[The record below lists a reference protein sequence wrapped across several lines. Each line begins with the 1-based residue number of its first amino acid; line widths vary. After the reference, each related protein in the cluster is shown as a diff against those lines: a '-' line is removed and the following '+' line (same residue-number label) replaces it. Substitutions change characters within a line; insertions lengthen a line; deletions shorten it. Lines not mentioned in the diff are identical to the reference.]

1 MIKRLL
7 NSRSKT
13 VAFSAFLLAISS
25 LLSRILGLLRDRLLA
40 SRFGAGAELDVYF
53 AAFRIPDFVY
63 TVLIIG
69 GVTAAFLPMLS
80 KYFNQNKKEG
90 EWDKEVSD
98 FVNNLLNSILV
109 IVSFVCFILA
119 VFTPW
124 IVKLTVPGFSES
136 QKEITVIIT
145 RIMFLSP
152 VFFGMSAVFS
162 GILQYFDKFLIY
174 SLCPILYNLGIIAGI
189 LFFVPYFGVYGL
201 AYGVIL
207 GAFLYF
213 IIQIPPSI
221 HSGFKYRW
229 VFDFKHPGILSV
241 FKLTVPR
248 IIGTATEQMNWII
261 LTAIASLLAS
271 GSIAI
276 FTFSHNL
283 FYFPVGLIG
292 ISFAV
297 SSFPVFSKYLANG
310 QKKEFLANFALTFR
324 QVLFLI
330 IPVSILLFLLRAQVV
345 RLVLGAGQFDW
356 RDTRLTA
363 ASLGV
368 FCFGIAAISLVSL
381 ITKAFYAF
389 HDTKTPLVVSV
400 VSVASSVFFG
410 FFFVYLMGFSNIFSN
425 FLSDFLVLQN
435 ISNIEVIALPMA
447 IALSSIIQMVLL
459 LFFLYKRAGD
469 FHTKEILVSFKKIA
483 IAVIIMSF
491 AAYFVR
497 QFSGVPAFMQTF
509 LGVLLQ
515 VFLTGVIGSAVY
527 LISAW
532 ILKSPEIGTFKDSLV
547 KQIKKS
553 DYGTPAN

>member
-1 MIKRLL
+1 MWKRLL
-7 NSRSKT
+7 NSKSKT
-13 VAFSAFLLAISS
+13 VAFSAFLLAVSS

-40 SRFGAGAELDVYF
+40 SKFGAGAELDTYF

-69 GVTAAFLPMLS
+69 GVTAAFLPVLS
-80 KYFNQNKKEG
+80 KYFKENKKDN
-90 EWDKEVSD
+90 EWDKETTE

-109 IVSFVCFILA
+109 FVSLVCFVLA

-124 IVKLTVPGFSES
+124 IVKLTVPGFSGS
-136 QKEITVIIT
+136 QREITIIIT

-152 VFFGMSAVFS
+152 ILFGMSAVFS

-174 SLCPILYNLGIIAGI
+174 SLCPILYNLGIIIGI

-213 IIQIPPSI
+213 VIQIPPTI
-221 HSGFKYRW
+221 HSGFKYKW
-229 VFDFKHPGILSV
+229 FFDFKHPGIISI
-241 FKLTVPR
+241 FKLTIPR
-248 IIGTATEQMNWII
+248 IIGTATEQINWIV
-261 LTAIASLLAS
+261 LTAIASLLTS

-276 FTFSHNL
+276 FTFSNNL
-283 FYFPVGLIG
+283 FYFPIGLIG

-310 QKKEFLANFALTFR
+310 QKKEFLENFSLTFR
-324 QVLFLI
+324 QVLYLI
-330 IPVSILLFLLRAQVV
+330 TPVAILLFLLRAQTV
-345 RLVLGAGQFDW
+345 RLVLGSGQFDW

-368 FCFGIAAISLVSL
+368 FCLGIAANSLVSL

-389 HDTKTPLVVSV
+389 HDTKTPLIVSIFT
-400 VSVASSVFFG
+400 VASSVFFG
-410 FFFVYLMGFSNIFSN
+410 FFFVFLMGFSNIFSN
-425 FLSDFLVLQN
+425 FMADFLILRD
-435 ISNIEVIALPMA
+435 ISNIEVIALPLA
-447 IALSSIIQMVLL
+447 IALSSIIQMALL
-459 LFFLYKRAGD
+459 LFFLYKRVGD
-469 FHTKEILVSFKKIA
+469 FHIKEILK
-483 IAVIIMSF
+483 SF
-491 AAYFVR
+491 AKIVIASILMFVVAYFVR

-515 VFLTGVIGSAVY
+515 VALTGIIGLAVY
-527 LISAW
+527 IAATLV
-532 ILKSPEIGTFKDSLV
+532 LKSHEIGTFWDSLK